1 LKLLLTILLLINP
14 ITFIAETNERQ
25 AKAGQYFRSEDY
37 RKALQEYLFVIEDLE
52 TTNPEIFLNTAH
64 AYFNLRNADKSA
76 FYYSKLLDDNNP
88 MYQSIA
94 FNQLGYLANVDNDLN
109 NALKYFK
116 LALLR
121 NPQNEEARYNYEL
134 TKKRLPKNVGAMGN
148 SPDSTLLGN
157 DTLNVSEGNRVRR
170 ITSQLEINKQGKD
183 KTLKTESDEDKTEN
197 KNLQPEK
204 LEKLKLNQEKAEA
217 ILNALKNQESKYI
230 QQRQRPKKK
239 NAHTNDKPD
248 W

>member
-1 LKLLLTILLLINP
+1 LKFLLTILLLVNP

-25 AKAGQYFRSEDY
+25 TKAGEHFRAQDY
-37 RKALQEYLFVIEDLE
+37 RKALQEYLFIIENLE
-52 TTNPEIFLNTAH
+52 TTSPEIFLNTAH

-76 FYYSKLLDDNNP
+76 FYYSKLLDDDNSI
-88 MYQSIA
+88 YQSVA
-94 FNQLGYLANVDNDLN
+94 FNQLGYLATVDNDLN

-121 NPQNEEARYNYEL
+121 NPQNEDARYNYEL
-134 TKKRLPKNVGAMGN
+134 TKKLLPKNVGGMGN
-148 SPDSTLLGN
+148 SPDSTQLGT
-157 DTLNVSEGNRVRR
+157 DTLNVSEGNRIRR
-170 ITSQLEINKQGKD
+170 ITTRLEINKEGKE
-183 KTLKTESDEDKTEN
+183 KTQKTESDEDKAEN

-239 NAHTNDKPD
+239 NADNQNKPD

>member
-1 LKLLLTILLLINP
+1 LKLLLTILLLVNP

-37 RKALQEYLFVIEDLE
+37 RQALQEYLFIIEDLE
-52 TTNPEIFLNTAH
+52 TTSPEIFLNTAH

-88 MYQSIA
+88 IYQSIA
-94 FNQLGYLANVDNDLN
+94 FNQLGYLATVDNDLN

-134 TKKRLPKNVGAMGN
+134 TKKRLPKNGGGMGN
-148 SPDSTLLGN
+148 SPDSTLMGN

-183 KTLKTESDEDKTEN
+183 KTFKSESDEDKAEN